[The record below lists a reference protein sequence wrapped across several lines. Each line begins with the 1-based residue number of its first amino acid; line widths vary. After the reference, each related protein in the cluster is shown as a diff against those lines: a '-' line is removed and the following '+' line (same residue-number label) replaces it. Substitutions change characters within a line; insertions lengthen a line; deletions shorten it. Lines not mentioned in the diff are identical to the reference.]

1 MTDKNR
7 SEHDESAFGRIA
19 TKSPSVRASLSLTAR
34 PCFKPLTD
42 ELSDDEW
49 TAIKPRLPNKAAGRA
64 TGEWPPRPQWHL
76 LGLAIRGATPGI
88 RVARK
93 TEIVERFQADF
104 ICPVPLAKI
113 FRFSVSPNQ
122 SLISPIPH
130 PKRGALRDRHE
141 RWARDAMDA
150 FPLEDERREK
160 RTVKSCGPGISTPM
174 PSWAERSARWRWQ
187 ESPIAGESAQ

>member
-64 TGEWPPRPQWHL
+64 TGE
-76 LGLAIRGATPGI
+76 
-88 RVARK
+88 
-93 TEIVERFQADF
+93 
-104 ICPVPLAKI
+104 
-113 FRFSVSPNQ
+113 
-122 SLISPIPH
+122 
-130 PKRGALRDRHE
+130 
-141 RWARDAMDA
+141 
-150 FPLEDERREK
+150 
-160 RTVKSCGPGISTPM
+160 
-174 PSWAERSARWRWQ
+174 
-187 ESPIAGESAQ
+187 